1 MYFKSNSVEISKDSD
16 IIYIV
21 GHVMRAVNYFRHVE
35 IRFRERK
42 THKKLRSLVIS
53 GLEIRFFSHLPI
65 GQVVENFTCPT
76 KILPAQF
83 TFH

>member
-42 THKKLRSLVIS
+42 THKKLRSLVIWIV
-53 GLEIRFFSHLPI
+53 LEIP
-65 GQVVENFTCPT
+65 FTVMLSKWLCR
-76 KILPAQF
+76 
-83 TFH
+83 

>member
-42 THKKLRSLVIS
+42 THKKLRSLVIWIVA
-53 GLEIRFFSHLPI
+53 LDTVHYH
-65 GQVVENFTCPT
+65 
-76 KILPAQF
+76 
-83 TFH
+83 TFKMAGNINKANTHVWN